1 MPIECKIEMAF
12 QFHTVRPKGLGTA
25 MAATEMTYTTT
36 VSAGRHATSKAL
48 ADRAAEVI
56 PGGVNSATRRGGAP
70 YAFSSGAGAYL
81 TDFDGNRYLDY
92 HAAFGAILLG
102 HRHRDVEQ
110 AIAAA
115 GNTLDLSGY
124 GVSQAE
130 VTLAELVVEV
140 IPSVEQTVILNSG
153 SEAVAY
159 AIRIARAATDRKFLI
174 KFQGGFH
181 GWSDSVAR
189 NVISP
194 KERAYGDDP
203 ITAGMLPDSWQS
215 TLIAEFN
222 DLESVRELFE
232 QYPEQIA
239 AVIMEP
245 IPHNVGALIPTQ
257 EFIGGLRALA
267 TDQGALLIFDEVITG
282 FRHALGGYQE
292 ICGVVPDLTTFGKA
306 MGNGYPVAGLGGR
319 RDLMAHFDA
328 AGGTVALMGTF
339 NGNATSCAAGIAT
352 ISHLK
357 NHPEFYTR
365 THALGE
371 RWRSGLRQILVD
383 LQIAAEVVGFGGT
396 FATYFVD
403 HRVSGFR
410 DLLENDHQASV
421 QFHRRMI
428 DRGVLM
434 IPLALKRSHISGS
447 HTEQDIDLSL
457 SAANDSLRSMVDDR
471 IVSRV

>member
-1 MPIECKIEMAF
+1 
-12 QFHTVRPKGLGTA
+12 
-25 MAATEMTYTTT
+25 MAATEITFTP
-36 VSAGRHATSKAL
+36 VSANRQTMSKAL
-48 ADRAAEVI
+48 ADRATEVI
-56 PGGVNSATRRGGAP
+56 PGGVNSGTRRNGAP
-70 YAFSSGAGAYL
+70 YAFRSGSGAYL

-102 HRHRDVEQ
+102 HRHPEIEQ
-110 AIAAA
+110 AMFGARD
-115 GNTLDLSGY
+115 TLDLSGY
-124 GVSQAE
+124 GVSEAE

-159 AIRIARAATDRKFLI
+159 AIRVARAATDRKYLI

-181 GWSDSVAR
+181 GWSESVAR

-222 DLESVRELFE
+222 DLDSVQTIFQ

-239 AVIMEP
+239 AVIVEP
-245 IPHNVGALIPTQ
+245 IPHNVGALTPTRS
-257 EFIGGLRALA
+257 FIDGLRAL
-267 TDQGALLIFDEVITG
+267 TTEQGALLIFDEVITG
-282 FRHALGGYQE
+282 FRHALGGYQQ
-292 ICGVVPDLTTFGKA
+292 ICGVTPDLTTFGKA

-319 RDLMAHFDA
+319 RDLMQHFDA
-328 AGGTVALMGTF
+328 AGGKVALLGTF
-339 NGNATSCAAGIAT
+339 NGNATSCAAAIAT
-352 ISHLK
+352 IDYLKSH
-357 NHPEFYTR
+357 PDFYIR

-371 RWRSGLRQILVD
+371 RWRTGLRDILTD

-396 FATYFVD
+396 FSTYFVD
-403 HRVSGFR
+403 REVSGFR
-410 DLLENDHQASV
+410 DLLENDAEASV

-434 IPLALKRSHISGS
+434 IPLALKRNHISGS
-447 HTEQDIDLSL
+447 HTAEDVDRSL
-457 SAANDSLRSMVDDR
+457 SAAKDSLQSMVDDG
-471 IVSRV
+471 IVNRV